1 MQLFIILPC
10 AAWDAQR
17 EKGDFTPKFSSTSF
31 APFMLTL
38 QPSSHLTTAMFSD
51 LMLRVI
57 AFLFSSIDLEGIKY
71 YLNYD

>member
-31 APFMLTL
+31 APFMSTL
-38 QPSSHLTTAMFSD
+38 QPSPHWTAGMFSD
-51 LMLRVI
+51 LMRRVI
-57 AFLFSSIDLEGIKY
+57 AFSFSIDLEGIKY

>member
-17 EKGDFTPKFSSTSF
+17 EKGDFTPKFPSTSF

-38 QPSSHLTTAMFSD
+38 QPSPHWTTAMFSD
-51 LMLRVI
+51 LILRVI
-57 AFLFSSIDLEGIKY
+57 AFPFSSIDLKGIKY
-71 YLNYD
+71 YLNCD

>member
-1 MQLFIILPC
+1 
-10 AAWDAQR
+10 
-17 EKGDFTPKFSSTSF
+17 
-31 APFMLTL
+31 MLTL